1 MNRFIQFLNKSLS
14 LSICVHLI
22 GVAIAALSIIGTVDK
37 HGDAIVA
44 EFVSFPETQQ
54 IREPRRK
61 LKVPAL
67 TQPDFI
73 RPQPEPIRT
82 ISEVVHIPQS
92 KTQLAVDTLPV
103 STAYQTTPT
112 EIGIEGAKTL
122 QGNLS
127 FRAPDRGSQPIRLTS
142 KGIPRPEWTLT
153 PTVIAAETGLPN
165 PYVSEL
171 PPVPALQEAPT
182 QDARFF
188 RKVDPIYPESARLS
202 HKEGLVVLE
211 ATIGTDGIARNI
223 KVIKVIEVGGLGC
236 EEAAITALKASRFVP
251 AKRGKEAVSQ
261 RLRIPY
267 RFQFKS

>member
-1 MNRFIQFLNKSLS
+1 MNRSIQFLNKSLS

-22 GVAIAALSIIGTVDK
+22 GVAIAALSIIGTVDR

-44 EFVSFPETQQ
+44 EFVSFPETKPML
-54 IREPRRK
+54 EPRRK
-61 LKVPAL
+61 LKVPTL
-67 TQPDFI
+67 TQIDFI
-73 RPQPEPIRT
+73 RSQPQRIQT
-82 ISEVVHIPQS
+82 ISEVAHTPQS
-92 KTQLAVDTLPV
+92 QTQLVVDTLPV
-103 STAYQTTPT
+103 STVHQTTPI
-112 EIGIEGAKTL
+112 EIGIDGVKTL
-122 QGNLS
+122 QGSLS
-127 FRAPDRGSQPIRLTS
+127 LRAPDRGSQSIRLTS
-142 KGIPRPEWTLT
+142 KQIPRPEWTLT
-153 PTVIAAETGLPN
+153 PTVIASAE
-165 PYVSEL
+165 VSEL
-171 PPVPALQEAPT
+171 PSVPALRNEPT

-223 KVIKVIEVGGLGC
+223 KVIKVIEVSGLGC

-251 AKRGKEAVSQ
+251 AKQGKEVVSQ

>member
-1 MNRFIQFLNKSLS
+1 MNRSIQFLNKSVS

-22 GVAIAALSIIGTVDK
+22 GVAIAALSIVGTVDK

-44 EFVSFPETQQ
+44 EFVSFPETKPML
-54 IREPRRK
+54 EPRR

-73 RPQPEPIRT
+73 RPQPQRIRT
-82 ISEVVHIPQS
+82 ISEVAHTPQS
-92 KTQLAVDTLPV
+92 RTQLVVDTLLV
-103 STAYQTTPT
+103 STVYQTTPT
-112 EIGIEGAKTL
+112 EIGIAGVKTL
-122 QGNLS
+122 QRSSPLRSPG
-127 FRAPDRGSQPIRLTS
+127 RGSHPIRLTS
-142 KGIPRPEWTLT
+142 KQIPRPEWTST
-153 PTVIAAETGLPN
+153 PTVIASAEA
-165 PYVSEL
+165 SEL
-171 PPVPALQEAPT
+171 PSVPALQDEPT

-211 ATIGTDGIARNI
+211 ATIGTDGIARDI
-223 KVIKVIEVGGLGC
+223 KVIKVIEISGLGC
-236 EEAAITALKASRFVP
+236 EEAAIMALKASRFVP
-251 AKRGKEAVSQ
+251 AKRGKEVVSQ

>member
-1 MNRFIQFLNKSLS
+1 MNRSIQFLNKSVS

-22 GVAIAALSIIGTVDK
+22 GVAVAALSIVGTVDK

-44 EFVSFPETQQ
+44 EFVSLSETKPML
-54 IREPRRK
+54 EPRRK
-61 LKVPAL
+61 PKVPAL

-73 RPQPEPIRT
+73 RSQPQRIRT
-82 ISEVVHIPQS
+82 ISEVTHTPQNQ
-92 KTQLAVDTLPV
+92 TQLVIDTLSV
-103 STAYQTTPT
+103 STVHQTTPT
-112 EIGIEGAKTL
+112 EIGIDGVKTL
-122 QGNLS
+122 QRSLPL
-127 FRAPDRGSQPIRLTS
+127 RAPGRGSQPIRLTR
-142 KGIPRPEWTLT
+142 KRIPRPEWTLT
-153 PTVIAAETGLPN
+153 PTVIASAEA
-165 PYVSEL
+165 SEL
-171 PPVPALQEAPT
+171 PSVSAPQDEPT

-211 ATIGTDGIARNI
+211 ATIGTDGMARNI
-223 KVIKVIEVGGLGC
+223 KVVKVIEISGLGC

-251 AKRGKEAVSQ
+251 AKRGKAVVSQ

>member
-1 MNRFIQFLNKSLS
+1 MNRSIQFLNKSLS

-44 EFVSFPETQQ
+44 EFIAFPEAQQ

-67 TQPDFI
+67 TQIDFI
-73 RPQPEPIRT
+73 RPQPERIQT
-82 ISEVVHIPQS
+82 ISEAVHIPQS
-92 KTQLAVDTLPV
+92 NTQLTVDTLPV
-103 STAYQTTPT
+103 SSVHQTTPT
-112 EIGIEGAKTL
+112 EIGIAGVKTL
-122 QGNLS
+122 QGNLPL
-127 FRAPDRGSQPIRLTS
+127 RTPDRGSQPIRLTS

-153 PTVIAAETGLPN
+153 PTTIASTE
-165 PYVSEL
+165 VSEL
-171 PPVPALQEAPT
+171 PPVPALQEEPT

-188 RKVDPIYPESARLS
+188 RKIDPIYPESARLS
-202 HKEGLVVLE
+202 HTEGLVVLE

-251 AKRGKEAVSQ
+251 AKRGKAVVSQ

>member
-1 MNRFIQFLNKSLS
+1 MNRSIQFLNKSLS

-22 GVAIAALSIIGTVDK
+22 GVAIAAISIIGTVDK

-44 EFVSFPETQQ
+44 EFVSFPETQH

-61 LKVPAL
+61 LKVPVL
-67 TQPDFI
+67 TQIDFI
-73 RPQPEPIRT
+73 RPQPERIRT
-82 ISEVVHIPQS
+82 LSEAVHIPHS
-92 KTQLAVDTLPV
+92 KTQFTVDTLRV
-103 STAYQTTPT
+103 SSVHQTTPT
-112 EIGIEGAKTL
+112 EIGIDGVKTL
-122 QGNLS
+122 QDNLPL
-127 FRAPDRGSQPIRLTS
+127 RALDRGSQPIRLTP

-153 PTVIAAETGLPN
+153 PTVIASTE
-165 PYVSEL
+165 VSEL
-171 PPVPALQEAPT
+171 PPVPALQEEPT

-202 HKEGLVVLE
+202 HKEGRVVLE

-251 AKRGKEAVSQ
+251 AKRGNAVISQ

>member
-1 MNRFIQFLNKSLS
+1 MNRSIQFLNKSVS

-22 GVAIAALSIIGTVDK
+22 GIAIAALSIVGTVDK

-44 EFVSFPETQQ
+44 EFVSFPETKPML
-54 IREPRRK
+54 EPRR

-73 RPQPEPIRT
+73 RPQPQRIRT
-82 ISEVVHIPQS
+82 ISEVAHTPQS
-92 KTQLAVDTLPV
+92 RTQLVVDTLLV
-103 STAYQTTPT
+103 STVHQTTPT
-112 EIGIEGAKTL
+112 EIGIAGVKTL
-122 QGNLS
+122 QRSSPLRSPG
-127 FRAPDRGSQPIRLTS
+127 RGSHPIRLTS
-142 KGIPRPEWTLT
+142 KQIPRPEWTST
-153 PTVIAAETGLPN
+153 PTVIASAEA
-165 PYVSEL
+165 SEL
-171 PPVPALQEAPT
+171 PSVPVLQDEPT

-211 ATIGTDGIARNI
+211 ATIGTDGIARDI
-223 KVIKVIEVGGLGC
+223 KVIKVIEISGLGC
-236 EEAAITALKASRFVP
+236 EEAAIMALKASRFVP
-251 AKRGKEAVSQ
+251 AKRGKEVVSQ

>member
-1 MNRFIQFLNKSLS
+1 MNRSVQFLNKSLS

-22 GVAIAALSIIGTVDK
+22 GVAIASAIAALSITGTVDK
-37 HGDAIVA
+37 HGDVIVA
-44 EFVSFPETQQ
+44 ELVSFRKKKY
-54 IREPRRK
+54 IRYPRQK
-61 LKVPAL
+61 PI

-73 RPQPEPIRT
+73 RSPPQHIRT
-82 ISEVVHIPQS
+82 ISEVAHTPQS
-92 KTQLAVDTLPV
+92 QTQLLVDAFPV
-103 STAYQTTPT
+103 STVHQTTLT
-112 EIGIEGAKTL
+112 EIGIGSEKTL
-122 QGNLS
+122 QRNLPLRS
-127 FRAPDRGSQPIRLTS
+127 LDRGSPPIRLTS

-153 PTVIAAETGLPN
+153 PTVIASTE
-165 PYVSEL
+165 VSEL
-171 PPVPALQEAPT
+171 PPVPALQEEST

-202 HKEGLVVLE
+202 HTEGLVVLE
-211 ATIGTDGIARNI
+211 ATIGPDGIARNI

-251 AKRGKEAVSQ
+251 AKRGKEVVSQ

>member
-1 MNRFIQFLNKSLS
+1 MNRSVQFLNKSLS

-22 GVAIAALSIIGTVDK
+22 GVAIAAISIIGTVDK

-61 LKVPAL
+61 LKVPVL
-67 TQPDFI
+67 TQIDFI
-73 RPQPEPIRT
+73 RPQPERIRT
-82 ISEVVHIPQS
+82 ISEAVHIPQS
-92 KTQLAVDTLPV
+92 KTQLAIDTLPV
-103 STAYQTTPT
+103 SSVHQTTPT
-112 EIGIEGAKTL
+112 EIGIDGVKTL
-122 QGNLS
+122 QGSLPL
-127 FRAPDRGSQPIRLTS
+127 RAPDRGSQPIRLTS

-153 PTVIAAETGLPN
+153 PTVIASTE
-165 PYVSEL
+165 VSEL
-171 PPVPALQEAPT
+171 PPVPALQEEPT

-202 HKEGLVVLE
+202 HTEGLVVLE
-211 ATIGTDGIARNI
+211 ATIGPDGLARNI

-251 AKRGKEAVSQ
+251 AKRGKEVVSQ

>member
-1 MNRFIQFLNKSLS
+1 MNRSIQFLNKSVS

-22 GVAIAALSIIGTVDK
+22 GVAIAALSIVGTVDK

-44 EFVSFPETQQ
+44 EFVSFPETKPML
-54 IREPRRK
+54 EPRR

-67 TQPDFI
+67 TQPNFI
-73 RPQPEPIRT
+73 RPQPQRIRT
-82 ISEVVHIPQS
+82 ISEVAHPPQS
-92 KTQLAVDTLPV
+92 RTQLVVDTLLV
-103 STAYQTTPT
+103 STVHQTTPT
-112 EIGIEGAKTL
+112 EIGIAGVKTL
-122 QGNLS
+122 QRSSPLRSPG
-127 FRAPDRGSQPIRLTS
+127 RGSHPIRLTS

-153 PTVIAAETGLPN
+153 PTVIASAEA
-165 PYVSEL
+165 SEL
-171 PPVPALQEAPT
+171 PSVPALQDEPT

-211 ATIGTDGIARNI
+211 ATIGTDGIARDI
-223 KVIKVIEVGGLGC
+223 KVIKVIEISGLGC
-236 EEAAITALKASRFVP
+236 EEAAIMALKASRFVP
-251 AKRGKEAVSQ
+251 AKRGKEVVSQ

>member
-1 MNRFIQFLNKSLS
+1 MNRSIQFLNKSVS

-22 GVAIAALSIIGTVDK
+22 GVAIAALSIVGAVDK

-44 EFVSFPETQQ
+44 EFVSFPETKPML
-54 IREPRRK
+54 EPRR

-73 RPQPEPIRT
+73 RSQPQRIRT
-82 ISEVVHIPQS
+82 ISEVAHTPQS
-92 KTQLAVDTLPV
+92 QTQLVIDTLSV
-103 STAYQTTPT
+103 STVHQTTPT
-112 EIGIEGAKTL
+112 EIGIDGVKPL
-122 QGNLS
+122 QRNLPL
-127 FRAPDRGSQPIRLTS
+127 RAPDRGSQPIRLTR
-142 KGIPRPEWTLT
+142 KRIPRPEWTLT
-153 PTVIAAETGLPN
+153 PTVIASAEA
-165 PYVSEL
+165 SEL
-171 PPVPALQEAPT
+171 PSVSAPQDEPT

-211 ATIGTDGIARNI
+211 ATIGTDGMARNI
-223 KVIKVIEVGGLGC
+223 KVVKVIEISGLGC
-236 EEAAITALKASRFVP
+236 EEATITALKASRFVP
-251 AKRGKEAVSQ
+251 AKRGKAVVSQ

>member
-1 MNRFIQFLNKSLS
+1 MNRSIQFLNKSVS

-22 GVAIAALSIIGTVDK
+22 AVAIAALSIVGTVDK

-44 EFVSFPETQQ
+44 EFVSFPETKPMLK
-54 IREPRRK
+54 PRR

-73 RPQPEPIRT
+73 RSQPQRIRT
-82 ISEVVHIPQS
+82 ISEVSHTPQNQ
-92 KTQLAVDTLPV
+92 TQLVIDTLSV
-103 STAYQTTPT
+103 STVHQTTPT
-112 EIGIEGAKTL
+112 EIGMDGVKTL
-122 QGNLS
+122 QRSLPL
-127 FRAPDRGSQPIRLTS
+127 RAPDRGSQPIRLTR
-142 KGIPRPEWTLT
+142 KRIPRPEWTLT
-153 PTVIAAETGLPN
+153 PTVIASAEA
-165 PYVSEL
+165 SEL
-171 PPVPALQEAPT
+171 PSVSAPQDEST

-211 ATIGTDGIARNI
+211 ATIGTDGMARNI
-223 KVIKVIEVGGLGC
+223 KVVKVIEISGLGC

-251 AKRGKEAVSQ
+251 AKRGKSVVSQ